1 MLDSVLRSAAY
12 LLEPVGLLWLGVIW
26 AALWALRRR
35 QAALAVF
42 LALLALGIS
51 VAGSTGLPDALLERL
66 ERPYAGRDLQAL
78 PVCDA
83 VVVLGGGARPSRYD
97 VGGLDLT
104 AAGDRLVMG
113 AELLR
118 RGKAR
123 HLVVGGGAHTVQGQ
137 QLVEGDL
144 TRQWLRTLGLASV
157 PVISLGRCNHTR
169 DEAVK
174 VATLCRERGWTNV
187 LLVTSASHMK
197 RAEAVFRTAGVP
209 VVAVPCDFQ
218 TAVSVMTET
227 ERVWVPA
234 VAGFQKLSLY
244 VHEQLGWW
252 AYRWRGWIAS
262 ATPTPSPAAPH
273 QPPPDRH
280 AVTASAVP

>member
-1 MLDSVLRSAAY
+1 MLDSAWRSATY
-12 LLEPVGLLWLGVIW
+12 LLEPVGLVWLAVIW
-26 AALWALRRR
+26 AAFWALRRR

-51 VAGSTGLPDALLERL
+51 VVGSTRLPDELLERL

-123 HLVVGGGAHTVQGQ
+123 YLVVGGGAQTVRGQ
-137 QLVEGDL
+137 HLVEADL
-144 TRQWLRTLGLASV
+144 VRRWVTTLGLTAA
-157 PVISLGRCNHTR
+157 PVISLGRCLHTR
-169 DEAVK
+169 DEAVN
-174 VATLCRERGWTNV
+174 VAALCRERGWTNV

-197 RAEAVFRTAGVP
+197 RAEATFRTAGVP
-209 VVAVPCDFQ
+209 VVGVPCDFQ
-218 TAVSVMTET
+218 TEVSVMTES
-227 ERVWVPA
+227 ERVWVPT
-234 VAGFQKLSLY
+234 VAGFQKLSSY
-244 VHEQLGWW
+244 FHEQLGWW

-262 ATPTPSPAAPH
+262 ATPTPSPS
-273 QPPPDRH
+273 PPQNRPPAGRPT
-280 AVTASAVP
+280 TASAAP